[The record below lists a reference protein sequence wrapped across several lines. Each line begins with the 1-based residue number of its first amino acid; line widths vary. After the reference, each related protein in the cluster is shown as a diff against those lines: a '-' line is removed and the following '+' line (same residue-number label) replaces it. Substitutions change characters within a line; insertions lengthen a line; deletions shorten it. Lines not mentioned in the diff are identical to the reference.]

1 MAQQPPGSPR
11 NKRHQAS
18 ETEIAEWTRMFKLA
32 DADGSGAID
41 RLELRQ
47 LMNDMRKNPNGA
59 PQAPIPDQ
67 EMAMIMQIMD
77 ENHDNEIQLDEF
89 INGMTRFS
97 LKVSSLTG
105 TRNDATFDDSSS
117 TTSKISSSMTNFFQ
131 QFEAFDPDKILPR
144 VMKRLEREAQDD
156 GDDAEDLDIFLLT
169 GRAPQKTT
177 IEDKIMGLRQIGLML
192 NSKLVLQ
199 GWCDQ
204 LRRQTDLAVVDAHL
218 ENVLAIARVVEWFP
232 TPADKVD
239 VRKKE
244 RRGGLLIV
252 DFFLLKKIYFPDV
265 LCSLFSLFSLFFFT
279 SFSFLCH
286 FFCNLFL

>member
-32 DADGSGAID
+32 DADGSGGID

-47 LMNDMRKNPNGA
+47 LMNDMRKDPNGA

-67 EMAMIMQIMD
+67 ELAMIYRIMD
-77 ENHDNEIQLDEF
+77 VNNDNLISLDEF
-89 INGMTRFS
+89 IEGMTQFS

-131 QFEAFDPDKILPR
+131 QFEAFNPDKILPR

-169 GRAPQKTT
+169 GRAPKNKS
-177 IEDKIMGLRQIGLML
+177 IEDKIMGLRQIGQMLM
-192 NSKLVLQ
+192 SKTVLQ
-199 GWCDQ
+199 GWNVQ
-204 LRRQTDLAVVDAHL
+204 LVRQTDLAVVDAHL
-218 ENVLAIARVVEWFP
+218 AYVLEIARIVEWFP
-232 TPADKVD
+232 TPADKIDVSKEEEGRNEGRVD
-239 VRKKE
+239 C
-244 RRGGLLIV
+244 I
-252 DFFLLKKIYFPDV
+252 
-265 LCSLFSLFSLFFFT
+265 LF
-279 SFSFLCH
+279 
-286 FFCNLFL
+286 

>member
-32 DADGSGAID
+32 DADGSGGID

-47 LMNDMRKNPNGA
+47 LMNDMRKDPNGA

-67 EMAMIMQIMD
+67 ELAMIYRIMD
-77 ENHDNEIQLDEF
+77 VNNDNLISLDEF
-89 INGMTRFS
+89 IEGMTQFS

-131 QFEAFDPDKILPR
+131 QFEAFNPDKILPR

-169 GRAPQKTT
+169 GRAPKNKS
-177 IEDKIMGLRQIGLML
+177 IEDKIMGLRKLDVIGQMLM
-192 NSKLVLQ
+192 SKTVLQ
-199 GWCDQ
+199 GWNEQ
-204 LRRQTDLAVVDAHL
+204 LVRQADLAVVDAHL
-218 ENVLAIARVVEWFP
+218 AYVLEIARIVEWFP
-232 TPADKVD
+232 TPADKID
-239 VRKKE
+239 VSKE
-244 RRGGLLIV
+244 RKEGTKEEWIV
-252 DFFLLKKIYFPDV
+252 FCFDFFILLFF
-265 LCSLFSLFSLFFFT
+265 LTLFCSLLLLFPSFLFFF
-279 SFSFLCH
+279 
-286 FFCNLFL
+286 